1 MRVPWSGVA
10 FLVALAL
17 PGRAEVTVRAAA
29 GRVDITANASP
40 LAEVL
45 DRLAKQTGMKVV
57 YEGPAPRQLVTVSLL
72 GRSPAEA
79 VHDLLE
85 GQGLNYALLGD
96 SAGTGVQTLL
106 MTGTTAP
113 VASSSAAPHPSA
125 SMRRPGPP
133 PMSSPDSMEEVEE
146 EDGGGGRGRSGSGDL
161 AQSGSQP
168 GGGRPPRC
176 SCSRWIPRS
185 NPTRYGWRTG
195 HPESLRTR
203 DQHDPAGHGA
213 GAHADAGTG
222 TDGSPRAARRS
233 YDPPRLRAREPPLA
247 SRSFRARDPGGTWLA
262 AARNAGLAHRP
273 CGAQRASRLGRALPF
288 VGRQSLGELAPRS
301 LERASD
307 CL

>member
-29 GRVDITANASP
+29 GGVDITANASP

-146 EDGGGGRGRSGSGDL
+146 EPEAEEEPAPDPATSPSPAPSPGAEGLPGAAVPGGFPGATQPGMGG
-161 AQSGSQP
+161 AQGIPNPFAPATNMTLPGTAPAPTQTPAPGQTAPPGQRIAPPTAPGFAPVNPLSPLGPFAPVIPTGPGSQQP
-168 GGGRPPRC
+168 GTPG
-176 SCSRWIPRS
+176 S
-185 NPTRYGWRTG
+185 PT
-195 HPESLRTR
+195 
-203 DQHDPAGHGA
+203 DPAE
-213 GAHADAGTG
+213 
-222 TDGSPRAARRS
+222 PK
-233 YDPPRLRAREPPLA
+233 EPP
-247 SRSFRARDPGGTWLA
+247 D
-262 AARNAGLAHRP
+262 
-273 CGAQRASRLGRALPF
+273 
-288 VGRQSLGELAPRS
+288 
-301 LERASD
+301 
-307 CL
+307 